1 MFTRC
6 PGCQTVHPL
15 NASLLAQ
22 GNGLYRCGRCNKV
35 SNALQNLFD
44 ARPGKGEAPSSA
56 SAGNR
61 QPPVLSAGT
70 DISKQSTEAD
80 VSDPGEE
87 DQIEEFDLPVG
98 SGFEDWSAPSPR
110 VRRDWAIAAG
120 VMIVVTALN
129 LFFVSGD
136 ALLAHPAIRGALEGI
151 GAVAPRPEPTYRDLD
166 LLHLASSE
174 MHSHPTLDETLVLN
188 ATIVNRGGR
197 AQPFPALQITL
208 FDAQNQP
215 LASRTFAPEEYL
227 PPGSDAQTGMP
238 PGAYLPVIM
247 ELLDPG
253 KHAVG
258 FEMKFH

>member
-6 PGCQTVHPL
+6 PGCHTVHPL
-15 NASLLAQ
+15 NAGLLAQ
-22 GNGLYRCGRCNKV
+22 GNGLYRCGKCGKV

-44 ARPGKGEAPSSA
+44 SWPEAGDKPSSDGVA
-56 SAGNR
+56 SR
-61 QPPVLSAGT
+61 QPPVLETKLELHAAAEDDGRGPLPEDMPPLPA
-70 DISKQSTEAD
+70 DIDLQ
-80 VSDPGEE
+80 GE
-87 DQIEEFDLPVG
+87 PVDHSRG
-98 SGFEDWSAPSPR
+98 RKVWTAA
-110 VRRDWAIAAG
+110 AI
-120 VMIVVTALN
+120 VMVAVTMLN

-136 ALLAHPAIRGALEGI
+136 ALLAQPSIRSALQKVGAMD
-151 GAVAPRPEPTYRDLD
+151 APPEPVYRNLE

-188 ATIVNRGGR
+188 ATIVNR
-197 AQPFPALQITL
+197 ADKKQPFPALQVTL

-215 LASRTFAPEEYL
+215 LASRLFSPHEYL
-227 PPGSDAQTGMP
+227 PPTSGSDPGMP

-253 KHAVG
+253 DHAVG